1 MGTAKVSTTA
11 SGSGGGAGGF
21 GGGAGSA
28 AGAALVTDEIGAH
41 NRPGVPHGALQ
52 ALVSKAAMH
61 SISILIFFCSILP
74 SMTVQ
79 DSSPLAGLP
88 ILGETVHQN
97 YPTASLYV
105 VATPIGNV
113 TDISLRALH
122 VLSLVDAI
130 ACEDTRNTAQLMNR
144 FGLHKPLLAAH
155 MHNEREA
162 AQGLVA
168 RLQAGE
174 RIALVSDA
182 GTPAVSDPGARIVD
196 AVRAAGLR
204 VIPLPGASAAVTAL
218 SASGLVNDQF
228 HFVGFLPS
236 KARQREVMLQ
246 GLAAAQATLVFYEA
260 PHRIVECAQALA
272 EAFGPAR
279 QVVFARELTK
289 LFEQI
294 HRCPLGEA
302 AAWLRSDANHEKG
315 EFVVLVEGAPPAEQG
330 QDAEADRVLQI
341 LLAEL
346 PVKQA
351 ASLAAQITGKKKN
364 ALYDRALEL
373 KR

>member
-1 MGTAKVSTTA
+1 MTA
-11 SGSGGGAGGF
+11 
-21 GGGAGSA
+21 
-28 AGAALVTDEIGAH
+28 
-41 NRPGVPHGALQ
+41 
-52 ALVSKAAMH
+52 
-61 SISILIFFCSILP
+61 
-74 SMTVQ
+74 Q
-79 DSSPLAGLP
+79 DSSPLAALP

-122 VLSLVDAI
+122 VLSLVDAV

-144 FGLHKPLLAAH
+144 FGLHKPLIAAH

-162 AQGLVA
+162 AEGLIA

-204 VIPLPGASAAVTAL
+204 VIPLPGASAAVAAL

-236 KARQREVMLQ
+236 KAKQREAVLQ
-246 GLAAAQATLVFYEA
+246 GLVAAPATLVLYEA

-272 EAFGPAR
+272 DVFGAGR
-279 QVVFARELTK
+279 QVVFAREVTK

-302 AAWLRSDANHEKG
+302 VSWLKSDANHEKG
-315 EFVVLVEGAPPAEQG
+315 EFVVLVEGAPPADEG
-330 QDAEADRVLQI
+330 QDAETDRILQI

-351 ASLAAQITGKKKN
+351 ATLAAQITGKKKN

-373 KR
+373 KQ